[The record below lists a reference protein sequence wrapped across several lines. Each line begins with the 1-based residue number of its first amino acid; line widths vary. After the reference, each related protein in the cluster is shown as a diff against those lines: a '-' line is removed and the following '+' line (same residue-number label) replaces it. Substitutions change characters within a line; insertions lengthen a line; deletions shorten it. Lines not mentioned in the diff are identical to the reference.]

1 MKVLMWV
8 MWVVYSTV
16 YTVGYA
22 GVLLGLLL
30 IAELRGPGAWDKWL
44 ADHPASAMLPR

>member
-1 MKVLMWV
+1 MGG
-8 MWVVYSTV
+8 
-16 YTVGYA
+16 VGYV

-30 IAELRGPGAWDKWL
+30 IVELRGPGAWDNLKWL